1 MKTYVELDSLWKCET
16 CANHINGKCLPN
28 VWCENGES
36 YRPAYDKLTVIRGD
50 IINGQ
55 LILSDQK

>member
-1 MKTYVELDSLWKCET
+1 MKEYVEVNSLWKCET
-16 CANHINGKCLPN
+16 CFNHSNGKCSTD